1 MRIAAETVLRMAHLA
16 RLELSPDEVERMR
29 EDLDAILTDVE
40 RLDEL
45 DTSAV
50 PPTTHVLDL
59 ATPLRPD
66 EVHDV
71 LQVSEVVR
79 NAPEH
84 TESAMVVPKVLE

>member
-29 EDLDAILTDVE
+29 EDLDAILTYVE

-66 EVHDV
+66 EVHGV